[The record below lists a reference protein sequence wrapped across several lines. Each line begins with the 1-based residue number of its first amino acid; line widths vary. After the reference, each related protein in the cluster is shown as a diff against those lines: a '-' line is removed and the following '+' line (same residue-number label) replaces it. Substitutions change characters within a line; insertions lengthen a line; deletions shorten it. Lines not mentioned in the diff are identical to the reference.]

1 MILDSGNRFGV
12 NKVID
17 FRGERIMAKKKA
29 ESVEELLQVLVEKMA
44 DLRSERDRVEG
55 EIESLKGEI
64 LPLMMAGGVNMFASE
79 GVGTLIFVKGGE
91 SLSLKKGKLQG
102 NLLKYMDAADVAEV
116 IQRSSTV
123 VVKNPFVQFSLPK

>member
-1 MILDSGNRFGV
+1 
-12 NKVID
+12 
-17 FRGERIMAKKKA
+17 MAKKKA

-44 DLRSERDRVEG
+44 DLRSEKDRVEG

-64 LPLMMAGGVNMFASE
+64 LPLMIAGGVNTFASE

-102 NLLKYMDAADVAEV
+102 NLLMYMSSIEVADV
-116 IQRSSTV
+116 IQKSSTV
-123 VVKNPFVQFSLPK
+123 VVKNPYVQFSLPK

>member
-1 MILDSGNRFGV
+1 
-12 NKVID
+12 
-17 FRGERIMAKKKA
+17 MAKKKA

-44 DLRSERDRVEG
+44 DLRSERGRVEG

-64 LPLMMAGGVNMFASE
+64 LPLMMAGGVNIFASE
-79 GVGTLIFVKGGE
+79 GVGTLTFVKGGE

-116 IQRSSTV
+116 IRRSSTV